1 MTFRERATAKK
12 ANRETKSNPQ
22 PVEDNGWEQALFP
35 EVLAE
40 AYTDQVMLALEEVEI
55 EPAQAEV
62 VDAKPLFARHTKRD
76 PLDTSIKARVQREH
90 AAKRYRRSKVWV
102 AAIAAIALAG
112 STLVYT
118 QPTLADK
125 LRSLFAPEG
134 IVDPGMK
141 QAQEMGL
148 LQIPGTHVTDE
159 GYTVTV
165 KEVIADSARMIL
177 GIDVYDNKGNVVD
190 VDLNPLQTIDFKLF
204 TFGEGAHIRS
214 VPFQQGG
221 GGGQVINRFEF
232 DFTRPVMT
240 DKLLV
245 DVLVYELHLDKRTIR
260 GNWELSLEVD
270 LKEAN
275 AQTLLTPLNQTY
287 ETPGGLQIAM
297 KGAARTPSGGWLEFT
312 TKLTE
317 EAAKR
322 TVSGANDIQYII
334 YHQEDE
340 QGEEWATK
348 SGYNYGPVYQDRWSG
363 VSYWLDTF
371 VFFPYDKQ
379 KRRFVLDGYVI
390 REKDDAAV
398 TLDTAQT
405 SAEHPVLFEH
415 LGDQIKFEGLH
426 FGIPPTRRMPLS
438 EEHQAYVSISGTI
451 NNDISLDT
459 WLAIDENGKEYE
471 MDFRGSFG
479 GQMWSDI
486 NELGPSFFVVKGL
499 KTMPKRLTLKRT
511 IVNHR
516 YKDVNWSFDITPMD
530 SLSSSPRRD
539 F

>member
-12 ANRETKSNPQ
+12 ANRETTGIPQ
-22 PVEDNGWEQALFP
+22 SVEDNGWEQALFP
-35 EVLAE
+35 EELAD
-40 AYTDQVMLALEEVEI
+40 AYTDRVMLALEEVEI
-55 EPAQAEV
+55 EPARAEV
-62 VDAKPLFARHTKRD
+62 ADAKSLFARRTKRN
-76 PLDTSIKARVQREH
+76 PLDTSIKARVQRER

-102 AAIAAIALAG
+102 AAVAAIALAG

-148 LQIPGTHVTDE
+148 LQIPGTHVTDQ

-177 GIDVYDNKGNVVD
+177 GIDVYDSKGNVVD
-190 VDLNPLQTIDFKLF
+190 VDLDPLQTIDFNF
-204 TFGEGAHIRS
+204 YSGGDGTTIRN
-214 VPFQQGG
+214 VPYQQSS

-232 DFTRPVMT
+232 DFTRPVMA
-240 DKLLV
+240 DKLYV
-245 DVLVYELHLDKRTIR
+245 HVSVYELNLRQEKIG

-322 TVSGANDIQYII
+322 TVNGANDIQYII

-340 QGEEWATK
+340 KGEEWANK
-348 SGYNYGPVYQDRWSG
+348 SGSNYGPVYQDRWSG

-371 VFFPYDKQ
+371 TFFPYDKQ

-398 TLDTAQT
+398 TMDTSQT

-426 FGIPPTRRMPLS
+426 FGIPPTRRRPLS
-438 EEHQAYVSISGTI
+438 EEHQAYLSISGTI

-471 MDFRGSFG
+471 MDFMGSFG
-479 GQMWSDI
+479 GQMWSDL
-486 NELGPSFFVVKGL
+486 NELGPSFFIVKGL
-499 KTMPKRLTLKRT
+499 KTMPKQLTLKRT

-516 YKDVNWSFDITPMD
+516 YNDVNWSFDITPTN
-530 SLSSSPRRD
+530 SPSPSPRRD